1 MKKTYAWLIAIVS
14 IIVVAAVVTV
24 SIVAAN
30 KRQVKVRQE
39 MAHTQEYEVYFLNK
53 TKDGLTSEKRQTD
66 KEGQAL
72 YRELLQQLID
82 GPKDTENHKRAINEN
97 TKILSVLTDDNNT
110 TTVNFS
116 KEFESANSSQTL
128 LAAYTVAKT
137 LTQLSDTQQVVVQVE
152 GKEIRN
158 NSGEPEGPI
167 ANEDIVVG
175 TGAGEERELSVVL
188 YFYNQDASYLEK
200 ETRRVRA
207 SSNETLEKYVVE
219 GLIAGPKD
227 SKLSATLNK
236 DSKLV
241 SIQTKDG
248 ICFVNFTGDFVSQ
261 NTGSSAQEAGAIY
274 SIVNSLT
281 ELDEVN
287 RVQFLID
294 GKKTDSFGS
303 FAFNEPFERDES
315 LIDSSAR

>member
-39 MAHTQEYEVYFLNK
+39 MAHTQEYEVCFLNK

-261 NTGSSAQEAGAIY
+261 NTGSSAQETGAIY

>member
-97 TKILSVLTDDNNT
+97 TKILSVLTDDHNT

-207 SSNETLEKYVVE
+207 SSNETLEIYVVE

-261 NTGSSAQEAGAIY
+261 NTGSSAQETGAIY

>member
-30 KRQVKVRQE
+30 KRQEKVRQE

-200 ETRRVRA
+200 ETRRVSA

-219 GLIAGPKD
+219 ELVAGPKD

-261 NTGSSAQEAGAIY
+261 NTGSSAQETGAIY

-315 LIDSSAR
+315 LIDPSAR

>member
-261 NTGSSAQEAGAIY
+261 NTGSSAQETGAIY